1 MQRMK
6 TIILFAALALGAAMT
21 PAAACDY
28 HAIHTTAAQ
37 STTVVACAGGKCEAQ
52 APTTRQRSGNTE
64 AH

>member
-1 MQRMK
+1 MK
-6 TIILFAALALGAAMT
+6 TMLLCAALAFAATGLT

-28 HAIHTTAAQ
+28 HATHTTAAQ

-52 APTTRQRSGNTE
+52 APTAQQGKTGAD

>member
-1 MQRMK
+1 MK
-6 TIILFAALALGAAMT
+6 TIVLFAALALGAAMT

-28 HAIHTTAAQ
+28 DATHTTAAK

-52 APTTRQRSGNTE
+52 APTTQQRSGNTE

>member
-6 TIILFAALALGAAMT
+6 TIILFAALALGAVIT
-21 PAAACDY
+21 PAAACDD
-28 HAIHTTAAQ
+28 HATHTTAAQ

-52 APTTRQRSGNTE
+52 APTTQQRSGNNE